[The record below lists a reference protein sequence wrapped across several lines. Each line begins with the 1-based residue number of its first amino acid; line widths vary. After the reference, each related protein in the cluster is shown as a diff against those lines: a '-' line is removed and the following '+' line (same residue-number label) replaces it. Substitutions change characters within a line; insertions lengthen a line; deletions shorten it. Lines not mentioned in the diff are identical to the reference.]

1 MKSKEFIFCAIDFSD
16 LDESKIFISKIIDHI
31 GGVKIGL
38 EFFLKNGP
46 NGVNEIKK
54 LGLPLFLDLKLND
67 IPNTVKKAAKNIIEL
82 SPDYLTVHL
91 NGGSKMISELV
102 TIKKNTKILGVSM
115 LTSLDRSDL
124 EDFGLKISE
133 RQYVENLAMI
143 GLNSGIDG
151 LVSSAH
157 EVPSLQKKI
166 KKKKFLFVTP
176 GIRLPENKND
186 DQKRIMSPGQA
197 IKLGSS
203 MLIIGR
209 SITKAINPLETI
221 RRILDDIEVNLE
233 L

>member
-1 MKSKEFIFCAIDFSD
+1 
-16 LDESKIFISKIIDHI
+16 
-31 GGVKIGL
+31 
-38 EFFLKNGP
+38 
-46 NGVNEIKK
+46 
-54 LGLPLFLDLKLND
+54 
-67 IPNTVKKAAKNIIEL
+67 
-82 SPDYLTVHL
+82 
-91 NGGSKMISELV
+91 
-102 TIKKNTKILGVSM
+102 M